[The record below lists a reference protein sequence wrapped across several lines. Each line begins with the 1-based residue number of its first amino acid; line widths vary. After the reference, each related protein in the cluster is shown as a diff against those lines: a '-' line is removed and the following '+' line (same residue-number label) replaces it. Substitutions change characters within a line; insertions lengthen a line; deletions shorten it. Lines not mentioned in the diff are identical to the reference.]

1 MTDIGKFLSDVNRVL
16 KHDRQE
22 NSGKSNYDRVRDDIC
37 NLFERVSDS
46 PVSLTDSVFAY
57 WEKTY
62 IYTSSD
68 IQNEPTENNL
78 NKLSSM
84 LAFLS
89 NSDENQELLTQ
100 EDWKELSELVN
111 YEAEDLP
118 LDVLQDLMGILVSKG
133 AY

>member
-1 MTDIGKFLSDVNRVL
+1 
-16 KHDRQE
+16 
-22 NSGKSNYDRVRDDIC
+22 
-37 NLFERVSDS
+37 VSDS